1 MREKY
6 KGGINNSFILKTERH
21 NHKIKKKKVKIIIAK
36 SERSIIVII
45 SKKNYRRS
53 LASDVFQLQE
63 RLNE

>member
-6 KGGINNSFILKTERH
+6 KGGINNSFILKTEAQSQ
-21 NHKIKKKKVKIIIAK
+21 NKKKKVKIIIAK